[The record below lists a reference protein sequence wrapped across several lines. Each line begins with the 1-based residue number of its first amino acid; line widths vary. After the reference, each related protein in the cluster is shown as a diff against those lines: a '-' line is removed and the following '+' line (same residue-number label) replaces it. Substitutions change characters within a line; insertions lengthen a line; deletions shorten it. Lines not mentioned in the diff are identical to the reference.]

1 MSQPKIALL
10 GLGTMGSGM
19 AANLLNASYDL
30 TVYNR
35 TSAKA
40 EPLARTG
47 ATVAASP
54 AQAAAGA
61 EVVISMLA
69 DDQASR
75 LVWMGPSGA
84 LEGCEPNA
92 VLVESGTVS
101 VGWLHELAQ
110 GAARR
115 KCALIDAPVTGSR
128 AQAESGQ
135 LLFLAG
141 GNKAALQAV
150 RPVLRAMSRDV
161 LHLGPLGSGLKMK
174 LINNFLCG
182 VQAAALAEAM
192 AWIER
197 SGLDESQAMDV
208 LVNGAPGSPLVRA
221 LAARMAGREYSVNF
235 LLRLMAK
242 DLAYAQAEAN
252 SAVGDLQTAKAAAAV
267 FNRAVEHGDGERDM
281 AAVVEQFRSA
291 PR

>member
-1 MSQPKIALL
+1 MSLPKIGLL

-19 AANLLNASYDL
+19 AANLLKASYPL

-35 TSAKA
+35 TAARA
-40 EPLARTG
+40 EALARAG
-47 ATVAASP
+47 ANVAASP
-54 AQAAAGA
+54 AEAAAGA

-69 DDQASR
+69 DDEASR
-75 LVWMGPSGA
+75 LVWKGPSGA
-84 LEGCEPNA
+84 IEGCEPNA

-101 VGWLHELAQ
+101 IGWLEELAQ
-110 GAARR
+110 KAARR
-115 KCALIDAPVTGSR
+115 RCALLDAPVTGSR
-128 AQAESGQ
+128 AQAASGQ

-141 GNKAALQAV
+141 GDKATVEAV
-150 RPVLRAMSRDV
+150 RPVLRAMSREV
-161 LHLGPLGSGLKMK
+161 LHLGPLGSGVKMK

-197 SGLDESQAMDV
+197 SGLDRAQAMEV

-221 LAARMAGREYSVNF
+221 LAERMAGREYSVNF
-235 LLRLMAK
+235 LLRLMEK

-252 SAVGDLQTAKAAAAV
+252 SAGGQLETAKAAAAV
-267 FNRAVEHGDGERDM
+267 FHRAVEHGDGDRDM

-291 PR
+291 RR